1 VVNGTAVIAKQLF
14 IQSAGADVIFKVQTS
29 NNEEAIVEKVKLGLN
44 PRALGAVSAFVST
57 SRTYILKPTA
67 MSVRLNI
74 DLHAMFSTAKVS
86 QTTIEERYESVIQN
100 LQEKEF
106 ASEKVATPT
115 PKKKIV
121 DTTEEGMVRLFF
133 FSFCL

>member
-29 NNEEAIVEKVKLGLN
+29 YNEEAIVEKVKLGLN

-74 DLHAMFSTAKVS
+74 DLHAMFSRAKVS

-106 ASEKVATPT
+106 ASEKVPTPT
-115 PKKKIV
+115 TKKKVV
-121 DTTEEGMVRLFF
+121 DTTEEGMV
-133 FSFCL
+133 